1 MAETTTLGNS
11 LNTDMSAMPFMGST
25 KEAQDYS
32 SKALPLMKEQIA
44 GEAGLEKEKLLQK
57 ASEFGA
63 KSKSEREYQQQATG
77 LYKEAENKELEYPR
91 PEFHPTKEN
100 AQSLGE
106 LFSLVATMGVMLG
119 GGGKMAAQ
127 GALDSMT
134 GMLKGW
140 QSGRKDLY
148 EKELKEFDK
157 EYKRVQDIRTDI
169 QNKLQKGMQLASIDK
184 EASYSE
190 LQQAA
195 ALSGA
200 SSIVQSY
207 IKAGQPK
214 MALDL
219 MNKAISIDKDVK
231 DRQQRASEAQ
241 SRLLQQERHHQ
252 ETMASQKAK
261 SLLKSGDQALF
272 INEQTGAN
280 LSPKDAQE
288 VSLAALSVGHAYSLL
303 GKVQEHPEWIGRSG
317 QIKQFFNRYVDSLN
331 NNKPLPADDPS
342 LASDKSGQEALV
354 FAKDYAAY
362 LVNYERSIAGGT
374 RGFTVQ
380 FQKRF
385 NDLLNQNQF
394 NASGFNNLMNQ
405 QIDEISRTAVA
416 KSPEKLNKNNIT
428 KMGMIIYGD
437 DPYALKAY
445 QGIQKN
451 TSDQKVASKLDV
463 EETAKANNITVE
475 EAKKR
480 LKAKNFKIEGE

>member
-1 MAETTTLGNS
+1 MAETTNDLNS
-11 LNTDMSAMPFMGST
+11 LTKSLGADFPVLPVSKGKKPVSSQEYSDTLIKIAPEKIKAIEQMGT
-25 KEAQDYS
+25 AEKKQKEIQAGGKRKVTEDYA
-32 SKALPLMKEQIA
+32 KVAHEDTEKYDKEF
-44 GEAGLEKEKLLQK
+44 EKLKQ
-57 ASEFGA
+57 
-63 KSKSEREYQQQATG
+63 
-77 LYKEAENKELEYPR
+77 
-91 PEFHPTKEN
+91 PEFAPTKEN

-119 GGGKMAAQ
+119 GSGKMAAQ
-127 GALDSMT
+127 GAMDAMG

-148 EKELKEFDK
+148 ERQLKEYDK
-157 EYKRVQDIRTDI
+157 ETKRIDSERTALT
-169 QNKLQKGMQLASIDK
+169 NKLSRLSQLRLTDK
-184 EASYSE
+184 EAAYA
-190 LQQAA
+190 LQEEIAA
-195 ALSGA
+195 QFPGVIAA
-200 SSIVQSY
+200 TVRNQ
-207 IKAGQPK
+207 
-214 MALDL
+214 
-219 MNKAISIDKDVK
+219 SIDVVYKMVESLQK
-231 DRQQRASEAQ
+231 LASG
-241 SRLLQQERHHQ
+241 R
-252 ETMASQKAK
+252 ETIEETSKLRRDLAAMKSAGGVQKA
-261 SLLKSGDQALF
+261 LLKSGDQATF

-280 LSPKDAQE
+280 LSPKDAAE
-288 VSLAALSVGHAYSLL
+288 VSMAALSVGHAYSLL

-317 QIKQFFNRYVDSLN
+317 QINQFFNRYVDSLN

-362 LVNYERSIAGGT
+362 LVNYEKSLAGGA

-385 NDLLNQNQF
+385 NDLLTQNQF

-445 QGIQKN
+445 QGTQKN